1 MEYIVLGYG
10 KFGQLAVNRLVE
22 AFPGVRMAVV
32 DLDPIRFH
40 NPLPDGVI
48 AFQEDATE
56 FLVRS
61 TLVAPQAFVL
71 PMVPFH
77 LAASYLKA
85 SVPGCREMP
94 VPECLATMVPNP
106 FSIDSANLGCSRADF
121 LCPDCC
127 PEGDLCT
134 MTGLPRE
141 PLYDSLEALEIPQF
155 TVVVQRSSQI
165 LPGVGG
171 YTFGQLRAL
180 TGRMRLGPHLV
191 ATSCKCH
198 SILTALEVT

>member
-10 KFGQLAVNRLVE
+10 KFGQLAVSRLVE
-22 AFPGVRMAVV
+22 AFPGARMAVV
-32 DLDPIRFH
+32 DVDPIRFH

-48 AFQEDATE
+48 AFQADATE

-61 TLVAPQAFVL
+61 TLFAPQALVL

-85 SVPGCREMP
+85 SVPGCREIP

-106 FSIDSANLGCSRADF
+106 FSLDSANLGCSKADF

-127 PEGDLCT
+127 SEGDLCT
-134 MTGLPRE
+134 VTGLPRE
-141 PLYDSLEALEIPQF
+141 PLYHSLEALEIQPF

-171 YTFGQLRAL
+171 YPMGELRAL
-180 TGRMRLGPHLV
+180 AGRMRPGLYLV

-198 SILTALEVT
+198 AILTALDVT

>member
-1 MEYIVLGYG
+1 MQYVVLGYG
-10 KFGQLAVNRLVE
+10 KFGELAVSRLVE
-22 AFPGVRMAVV
+22 AFPGATLVVV
-32 DLDPIRFH
+32 DWDPIRFD
-40 NPLPDGVI
+40 NPLPDGAV
-48 AFQEDATE
+48 AFQDDATE

-61 TLVAPQAFVL
+61 TFLSPEDLVL

-85 SVPGCREMP
+85 SVQGCREIP

-106 FSIDSANLGCSRADF
+106 FSIDSANLGCSKADF

-141 PLYDSLEALEIPQF
+141 PLYGSLEALEVPQF
-155 TVVVQRSSQI
+155 TVVVQRSAQI

-180 TGRMRLGPHLV
+180 AGRMRHGSNLV

-198 SILTALEVT
+198 AILTALEVT